1 MLDETREFNEQLRV
15 RLAGLPSVE
24 TEPPEVTRRARYEG
38 RGVFPKPVFL
48 PEARWMDA
56 NGVRVRV
63 LAPEEPRGVYLHL
76 HGGGWTIGAAD
87 LQDEGLH
94 AIAVGTGLVAAS
106 VDYRLAPEHPYP
118 AGPDDCEAAARW
130 LVDGGYLEL
139 GAPPFFAIGGESA
152 GAHLAVVT
160 LLRLRGGGGVPR
172 REPGLRRLRPRG
184 NSQPTAVRDALMLTG
199 DAMDWFTDNFLPG
212 LDGEQRRAPDI
223 SPLYADLHDLPPA
236 LFTVGTLDALLD
248 DSLFMAARWQ
258 AAGNEAD
265 LRIYE
270 GGVHGFNAFP
280 TAVAKLANDAQLA
293 VPQSGTGEYNVRRN
307 AGDARGVEA
316 S

>member
-1 MLDETREFNEQLRV
+1 
-15 RLAGLPSVE
+15 
-24 TEPPEVTRRARYEG
+24 
-38 RGVFPKPVFL
+38 
-48 PEARWMDA
+48 MDA
-56 NGVRVRV
+56 DGVRIRV
-63 LAPEEPRGVYLHL
+63 LAPEEPRGSTASARRRLDDR
-76 HGGGWTIGAAD
+76 HGS
-87 LQDEGLH
+87 QDEGC

-160 LLRLRGGGGVPR
+160 LLRLREAAAFRAANLVYGAYDLAGTPSR
-172 REPGLRRLRPRG
+172 RRF
-184 NSQPTAVRDALMLTG
+184 RDALILTG

-223 SPLYADLHDLPPA
+223 SPLYADLGPA
-236 LFTVGTLDALLD
+236 AGCFTVGTLDTLLD

-293 VPQSGTGEYNVRRN
+293 FLSRVPV
-307 AGDARGVEA
+307 
-316 S
+316 